1 MRWNIERT
9 KRGLSWNMLD
19 MPDAVIEILS
29 KGYEKK
35 DTEVSLPFYLEQ
47 GIADIIL
54 IDPATNRVSHCRDS
68 KRDLAD
74 VPLSPRSKER
84 QVITGGKKYNRS
96 R

>member
-35 DTEVSLPFYLEQ
+35 DTEVSLPFYLE
-47 GIADIIL
+47 
-54 IDPATNRVSHCRDS
+54 
-68 KRDLAD
+68 
-74 VPLSPRSKER
+74 
-84 QVITGGKKYNRS
+84 
-96 R
+96 